1 MPRGRHRHS
10 PPLHKLLPPLAVAGA
25 AVLCA
30 AGAWLLADPAA
41 LRGLVAATAVAAL
54 TGAVFMRSWDES
66 AGRRVADLTRARE
79 SDQWNTEERI
89 AELEAD
95 VDESREL
102 RVKLDAKLRTKRIEL
117 AGLRGEHAALLRR
130 YATAETERA
139 TALEGRRQLAL
150 EAAVEP
156 KALPVAGSTPTASVY
171 LRAAQALDNLIKTAE
186 DRRAL
191 QPAATPEG
199 AATNGRSGADTPASG
214 ADTAK
219 DVTADEAAAD
229 GAPAK
234 ETARSGGAKAGK
246 GARGDAPAEDTEDT
260 TDDAGDDADGAD
272 ESVFGGAGTGRSAA
286 EQHTRPAAALAKRV
300 PGASAIVPYSAQRR
314 PARRPGSG
322 FDFFGTQAGAHPK
335 GEDAGGP
342 QPSRRG
348 GKGTSEA
355 VDAAD
360 RDDPAPAPLPGDTP
374 VEREDLADVV
384 GEEAL
389 AGRRR
394 SDDPAVGAV
403 IDLTEP
409 DRGED
414 KAGEAD
420 DADDADDATKK
431 DAKGRLEVGGVRSS
445 TG

>member
-10 PPLHKLLPPLAVAGA
+10 PPLHKLLPPMAVAGA

-30 AGAWLLADPAA
+30 AGAWFVADPAT

-79 SDQWNTEERI
+79 SDQWKTEERI

-102 RVKLDAKLRTKRIEL
+102 RVKLDAKLRTKRVEL

-156 KALPVAGSTPTASVY
+156 KALPPAGSTPTASVY
-171 LRAAQALDNLIKTAE
+171 LRAAQALDTLAKNAE
-186 DRRAL
+186 NRQPL
-191 QPAATPEG
+191 PPAATAVVSEAVAGEPV
-199 AATNGRSGADTPASG
+199 AGRP
-214 ADTAK
+214 
-219 DVTADEAAAD
+219 VADEASAKEPAEGAKSESGAGAPEKTPAKGTPAQDVPGQDAAD
-229 GAPAK
+229 
-234 ETARSGGAKAGK
+234 T
-246 GARGDAPAEDTEDT
+246 GD
-260 TDDAGDDADGAD
+260 DDAEGAD
-272 ESVFGGAGTGRSAA
+272 DSVFGGGGTPRSVG
-286 EQHTRPAAALAKRV
+286 ERPTRPPAALAKRV
-300 PGASAIVPYSAQRR
+300 PGASAIVPYAAQRR

-335 GEDAGGP
+335 AEQDGPAQAPAAGGA
-342 QPSRRG
+342 
-348 GKGTSEA
+348 T
-355 VDAAD
+355 
-360 RDDPAPAPLPGDTP
+360 

-389 AGRRR
+389 AERRR
-394 SDDPAVGAV
+394 SEDPAVGAV
-403 IDLTEP
+403 IDLADSDDGDAGDDRTDGATE
-409 DRGED
+409 
-414 KAGEAD
+414 KAEA
-420 DADDADDATKK
+420 AEP
-431 DAKGRLEVGGVRSS
+431 LEVGRGTR
-445 TG
+445 

>member
-10 PPLHKLLPPLAVAGA
+10 PPLHKLLPPMAVAGA

-30 AGAWLLADPAA
+30 AGAWFVADPAT

-79 SDQWNTEERI
+79 SDQWKTEERI

-156 KALPVAGSTPTASVY
+156 KALPPAGSTPTASVY
-171 LRAAQALDNLIKTAE
+171 LRAAQALDTLAKNAE
-186 DRRAL
+186 NRQAL
-191 QPAATPEG
+191 PPAATAVVSEPG
-199 AATNGRSGADTPASG
+199 AGEPGAGRP
-214 ADTAK
+214 
-219 DVTADEAAAD
+219 VADEASAKEPAEGAKPGAGAPEETPAKGTSAQDVPGQDAAD
-229 GAPAK
+229 
-234 ETARSGGAKAGK
+234 T
-246 GARGDAPAEDTEDT
+246 GD
-260 TDDAGDDADGAD
+260 DDAEGAD
-272 ESVFGGAGTGRSAA
+272 DSVFGGAGTPRSAG
-286 EQHTRPAAALAKRV
+286 ERPTRPPAALAKRV
-300 PGASAIVPYSAQRR
+300 PGASAIVPYAAQRR
-314 PARRPGSG
+314 PVRRPGSG

-335 GEDAGGP
+335 AEQDGPAQAPAGGA
-342 QPSRRG
+342 
-348 GKGTSEA
+348 T
-355 VDAAD
+355 
-360 RDDPAPAPLPGDTP
+360 

-389 AGRRR
+389 AERRR
-394 SDDPAVGAV
+394 SEDPAVGAV
-403 IDLTEP
+403 IDLADSDSDP
-409 DRGED
+409 DS
-414 KAGEAD
+414 D
-420 DADDADDATKK
+420 DAGGDRTDGATEKADAAE
-431 DAKGRLEVGGVRSS
+431 RLEVGRGTR
-445 TG
+445 